1 MQVSVYEGMFRKL
14 FPTTNVVKVVAA
26 QQWCI
31 RRNVSS
37 TVRPRICIVG
47 AGPAGFYAAQY
58 ILKHLDSSDID
69 IVEKLPVPF
78 GLVRFGVAP
87 DHPEVKNV
95 INTFTKT
102 AENPR
107 VRFLGNLSLGKD
119 FTLEELRERYHAVL
133 LTYGAERDNTLNIPN
148 ETLQNVLSAR
158 EFVAWYNGLPGFENL
173 NPDLSGKSLTLL
185 GQGNV
190 AVDVARIVLASVDEL
205 QKTDITDYALEAL
218 SRSRIETVH
227 LVGRRGPL
235 QAAFTIKEL
244 REMLKLPNCATRWR
258 ADDFDH
264 VEESIPNLPRPRKR
278 ITELMVKSL
287 AEQGQNKIPPTGRC
301 FQPTFFRSPINFIGT
316 NGKVE
321 AVEYVVNKLADGR
334 AIPTEQRETIAT
346 DLVCR
351 SIGYR
356 AISVDTHIN
365 FDERKG
371 CVLNSG
377 GRVLKR
383 NLTGSDQTI
392 DDIEDKYEPGL
403 YASGWL
409 ATGPTGVILTT
420 MNNSF
425 GVADLVCRDF
435 QSNTIRLKTSLPG
448 LDLTGRPYVSWN
460 GWKAID
466 AEEVRLGLAKGKP
479 REKLTCIKRMLQIAS
494 NASD

>member
-1 MQVSVYEGMFRKL
+1 MALGMIRNI
-14 FPTTNVVKVVAA
+14 FPLMRSGKVGHKISRSASS
-26 QQWCI
+26 
-31 RRNVSS
+31 SS
-37 TVRPRICIVG
+37 TGTVKPRICIVG
-47 AGPAGFYAAQY
+47 AGPAGFYTAQY
-58 ILKHLDSSDID
+58 ILKHLENSQID

-119 FTLEELRERYHAVL
+119 FSLAELRERYHAVL
-133 LTYGAERDNTLNIPN
+133 LTYGAEQDNTLGIPN
-148 ETLQNVLSAR
+148 ETLPNVLSAR

-173 NPDLSGKSLTLL
+173 NPDLSGTSLTLL

-190 AVDVARIVLASVDEL
+190 AVDVARIVLSSVDDL
-205 QKTDITDYALEAL
+205 KKTDITEYALEAL
-218 SRSRIETVH
+218 SRSNIKTVH

-244 REMLKLPNCATRWR
+244 REMLKLTNCKTKWR
-258 ADDFDH
+258 VDDFHH
-264 VEESIPNLPRPRKR
+264 VEESIPDLPRPRKR
-278 ITELMVKSL
+278 ITELMVKSVT
-287 AEQGQNKIPPTGRC
+287 EQNATTAQIERSFRPI
-301 FQPTFFRSPINFIGT
+301 FFRSPINFIGQT
-316 NGKVE
+316 KVE
-321 AVEYVVNKLADGR
+321 AVEYVVNKLVEGR
-334 AIPTEQRETIAT
+334 AVATDQRETIPT
-346 DLVCR
+346 ELVCR

-356 AISVDTHIN
+356 AISLDNHIN
-365 FDERKG
+365 FNEKKG
-371 CVLNSG
+371 CVNNAG
-377 GRVLKR
+377 GRVLKQT
-383 NLTGSDQTI
+383 LTGSDQTI
-392 DDIEDKYEPGL
+392 DDIEDKYETGL

-435 QSNTIRLKTSLPG
+435 QNNVIKLNGSRAGIDPSGMPF
-448 LDLTGRPYVSWN
+448 VSWN

-466 AEEVRLGLAKGKP
+466 AEEERRGSLQGKP
-479 REKLTCIKRMLQIAS
+479 REKLTCIKTMLEIAL
-494 NASD
+494 NAQTN

>member
-1 MQVSVYEGMFRKL
+1 MFRKL
-14 FPTTNVVKVVAA
+14 VFPTSRAVKVA
-26 QQWCI
+26 QKCVF
-31 RRNVSS
+31 RNAS
-37 TVRPRICIVG
+37 TTIRPRICIVG
-47 AGPAGFYAAQY
+47 AGPAGFYTAQY
-58 ILKHLDSSDID
+58 ILKHLDNSDID

-133 LTYGAERDNTLNIPN
+133 LTYGADHDNTLNIPN
-148 ETLQNVLSAR
+148 ENLQNVLSAR

-190 AVDVARIVLASVDEL
+190 AVDVARIVLSGVDDL
-205 QKTDITDYALEAL
+205 KKTDITEYALETL
-218 SRSRIETVH
+218 SQSRIETVH

-244 REMLKLPNCATRWR
+244 REMLKLSNCTTIWR
-258 ADDFDH
+258 SDDFDH

-287 AEQGQNKIPPTGRC
+287 AEQSPTKAPPVGRC
-301 FQPTFFRSPINFIGT
+301 FRPVFFRSPINIIGS
-316 NGKVE
+316 GKVE

-334 AIPTEQRETIAT
+334 AVPTEQRETIEA

-356 AISVDTHIN
+356 AVSVDNHIN
-365 FDERKG
+365 FDARKG
-371 CVLNSG
+371 CVNNAG

-392 DDIEDKYEPGL
+392 DDIEDKYETGL

-435 QSNTIRLKTSLPG
+435 ASNTIRLNGSRPG
-448 LDLTGRPYVSWN
+448 LDLTGRTYVSWN

-466 AEEVRLGLAKGKP
+466 SEEVRLGQAKGKP
-479 REKLTCIKRMLQIAS
+479 REKLTSIETMLQIAS

>member
-1 MQVSVYEGMFRKL
+1 MFRKI
-14 FPTTNVVKVVAA
+14 FPTTYVVKVA
-26 QQWCI
+26 QRCI
-31 RRNVSS
+31 HRNVST

-47 AGPAGFYAAQY
+47 AGPAGFYTAQY
-58 ILKHLDSSDID
+58 ILKHLDNSDID

-107 VRFLGNLSLGKD
+107 VRFLGNLTLGKD
-119 FTLEELRERYHAVL
+119 FTLQELRERYHAVL
-133 LTYGAERDNTLNIPN
+133 LTYGAEQDNTLNIPN

-173 NPDLSGKSLTLL
+173 NPDLSGQSMTLL

-190 AVDVARIVLASVDEL
+190 AVDVARIVLSSVDDL
-205 QKTDITDYALEAL
+205 KKTDITEYALEAL

-244 REMLKLPNCATRWR
+244 REMLKLSNCVTKWR

-264 VEESIPNLPRPRKR
+264 VEETIPNLPRPRKR

-287 AEQGQNKIPPTGRC
+287 TEQQQNQSPQTGRC
-301 FQPTFFRSPINFIGT
+301 FQPIFFRSPVNFIGS
-316 NGKVE
+316 GKVE
-321 AVEYVVNKLADGR
+321 AVEYVANKLVDGR
-334 AIPTEQRETIAT
+334 ARPTDQRATIAA

-356 AISVDTHIN
+356 AVSVDNHIN
-365 FDERKG
+365 FDDRKG
-371 CVLNSG
+371 CVINAG
-377 GRVLKR
+377 GRVLKQ

-392 DDIEDKYEPGL
+392 DDIEDKYETGL

-425 GVADLVCRDF
+425 GVADTVCRDF
-435 QSNTIRLKTSLPG
+435 NSNTIRLKDSRPG
-448 LDLTGRPYVSWN
+448 LDLTGRTYVSWN

-466 AEEVRLGLAKGKP
+466 NEEVKNGLAKGKP
-479 REKLTCIKRMLQIAS
+479 REKLTCVKTMLQIAS